1 MIVAKN
7 GRESLGKIIVTGASG
22 QFGKAAARLLLEKVP
37 AEDLVLLSRTPDS
50 LADFAAA
57 GAHVRRAD
65 FDDPASL
72 FPAMEGGERMLLIS
86 TVRVGSRVE
95 QHTHAVEAAVAKGV
109 KHVVYTSLLGV
120 RTPNNPS
127 VEGFEHLATER
138 MIEASGLAWT
148 HLRDSL
154 YAEAVATA
162 MAIPALQAG
171 RKSENSGQGRV
182 PIVSRDDCVATA
194 VGVLTQDG
202 HANKAYDVTG
212 PELWTLPQAM
222 ALVAEMAGKPIE
234 VEPVDD
240 EGMYAYFDTLGVAR
254 KASDVVPD
262 GPIPWASEGM
272 VTFGQSIREGF
283 MDVVSDDVERI
294 TGRPPR
300 TLRSVFE
307 QYRSAWPH
315 CVARSSPPPRAGG
328 AGGGPVRPWPT
339 RPPLTPPASGRG
351 TGCAG
356 SPRRSCSRSPPALRQ
371 ATRRKSTLR

>member
-1 MIVAKN
+1 M
-7 GRESLGKIIVTGASG
+7 GKIIVTGASG
-22 QFGKAAARLLLEKVP
+22 QFGNAAARLLLETVP
-37 AEDLVLLSRTPDS
+37 AEDLVFLSRTPET
-50 LADFAAA
+50 LAEFAEA

-72 FPAMEGGERMLLIS
+72 LPAMEGGERMLLIS

-95 QHTHAVEAAVAKGV
+95 QHTAAVEAAVARGV

-120 RTPNNPS
+120 RTPGNPS
-127 VEGFEHLATER
+127 VEGFDHIATER

-162 MAIPALQAG
+162 MTIPALLAGHKPENAG
-171 RKSENSGQGRV
+171 RGRV

-212 PELWTLPQAM
+212 PELWALPDAM
-222 ALVAEMAGKPIE
+222 ALVSEMAGKPIAI
-234 VEPVDD
+234 EPVDD
-240 EGMYAYFDTLGVAR
+240 EGMYAYFDSLGVAR

-283 MDVVSDDVERI
+283 MNIASDDVERI
-294 TGRPPR
+294 TGRTPR
-300 TLRSVFE
+300 TLRSVCE
-307 QYRSAWPH
+307 KHRHLWP
-315 CVARSSPPPRAGG
+315 A
-328 AGGGPVRPWPT
+328 
-339 RPPLTPPASGRG
+339 
-351 TGCAG
+351 
-356 SPRRSCSRSPPALRQ
+356 
-371 ATRRKSTLR
+371 

>member
-1 MIVAKN
+1 M
-7 GRESLGKIIVTGASG
+7 GKIIVTGASG
-22 QFGKAAARLLLEKVP
+22 QFGNAAARQLLERVP
-37 AEDLVLLSRTPDS
+37 AEDLVLLSRTPDN
-50 LADFAAA
+50 LAEFAEL

-72 FPAMEGGERMLLIS
+72 APAMEGGERMLLIS

-95 QHTHAVEAAVAKGV
+95 QHTAAVEAARARGV
-109 KHVVYTSLLGV
+109 RHVVYTSLLGV

-127 VEGFEHLATER
+127 VEGFDHIATER
-138 MIEASGLAWT
+138 MIEASGLAYT

-162 MAIPALQAG
+162 MAIPALLAGHKPDNAG
-171 RKSENSGQGRV
+171 RGRV

-222 ALVAEMAGKPIE
+222 ALVAQMAGKPIE
-234 VEPVDD
+234 IEPVDD
-240 EGMYAYFDTLGVAR
+240 EGMFAYFDSLGVPR
-254 KASDVVPD
+254 KASDVMPD

-283 MDVVSDDVERI
+283 MDVESDDVERI
-294 TGRPPR
+294 TGRKPR
-300 TLRSVFE
+300 TLRSVLE
-307 QYRSAWPH
+307 QYQHSWP
-315 CVARSSPPPRAGG
+315 A
-328 AGGGPVRPWPT
+328 
-339 RPPLTPPASGRG
+339 
-351 TGCAG
+351 
-356 SPRRSCSRSPPALRQ
+356 
-371 ATRRKSTLR
+371 